1 MGVLKPG
8 IRFFHLDTWVR
19 CGQSVRFRMLCGE
32 YVAAAV
38 DEGIE
43 AVVQFVSLA
52 YESIGSG
59 LDRHRLGHYRGRAGV
74 DSARKAVYFRLSR
87 GWCAD
92 YQQHAVGFSERA

>member
-1 MGVLKPG
+1 MGVLRPG

-19 CGQSVRFRMLCGE
+19 CGESVRFRMLCGE

-59 LDRHRLGHYRGRAGV
+59 LDRLGLGRYRGCAGV
-74 DSARKAVYFRLSR
+74 DSACKTVYFRLSR

-92 YQQHAVGFSERA
+92 Y

>member
-1 MGVLKPG
+1 
-8 IRFFHLDTWVR
+8 
-19 CGQSVRFRMLCGE
+19 MLCGE

>member
-1 MGVLKPG
+1 M
-8 IRFFHLDTWVR
+8 R
-19 CGQSVRFRMLCGE
+19 SRMLCRE
-32 YVAAAV
+32 SVAAAV

-74 DSARKAVYFRLSR
+74 DSARKTVYFRLSR

-92 YQQHAVGFSERA
+92 YRQHAVDFSRRAQTEP